1 MRHEEIEELVPLLAL
16 DALTPQ
22 EELSVRTH
30 VEDCQ
35 QCSTLLREHLE
46 TAAGLALMAAPS
58 APSAGLKARLIAQV
72 AAEAQV
78 APAPETPR
86 AGSAG
91 GRAGWL
97 RVVPSPRWR
106 RTIAGLAA
114 ACVVLGVVNLVT
126 ARRLADQDR
135 QIAEQRQ
142 VLDLVSGVPAMTM
155 TPAAPGMVPAGAT
168 GQVFV
173 KGEKAAI
180 VLHGL
185 DDAPK
190 GVYEVW
196 VIRDGKPHPLTTAG
210 RPRWLKQK
218 GQAVAVVQGGVQ
230 GADGMAVS
238 LEPAEPP
245 RSASAPRGPILLK
258 T

>member
-16 DALTPQ
+16 DALSPQ

-30 VEDCQ
+30 VEDCR

-46 TAAGLALMAAPS
+46 TAAGLALMAPPS
-58 APSAGLKARLIAQV
+58 APPAGLKDRLMAQVPAEPQV
-72 AAEAQV
+72 AASEA
-78 APAPETPR
+78 PR
-86 AGSAG
+86 AGSAN
-91 GRAGWL
+91 GRTSWL
-97 RVVPSPRWR
+97 RVVPSLRWR
-106 RTIAGLAA
+106 RTIAGLVA
-114 ACVVLGVVNLVT
+114 ACLVLGVVNLVI

-155 TPAAPGMVPAGAT
+155 TPAGPGVVPAGAT

-173 KGEKAAI
+173 RGEKAAI
-180 VLHGL
+180 VLNGL
-185 DDAPK
+185 NDTPK

-196 VIRDGKPHPLTTAG
+196 VIRDGKPHPLAAAG
-210 RPRWLKQK
+210 RPRWLRQK
-218 GQAVAVVQGGVQ
+218 GQAVAVVEGGVQ
-230 GADGMAVS
+230 GVDGMAVS
-238 LEPAEPP
+238 LEPAPAPP
-245 RSASAPRGPILLK
+245 SASAPRGPILLR